1 MHLSVLLLG
10 DKMNGKIIKITDTTV
25 YIGYE
30 DGAVKEISRT
40 SLEFKPVLGDSVEI
54 YGDFVT
60 KSNLPVKS
68 NSIKNRFKR
77 LSLTTRINIIVIFI
91 LLVLLTMLQLA
102 FTDFTNYLH
111 NILTIVFI
119 LFPLVLSILNLFL
132 LILSLFKKN
141 LFPRLTTVIYL
152 VLSLAILI
160 IASLTHHTLTNTNN
174 STSRMET
181 SKTEELSSS
190 SKLNQLLKDNIGKS
204 ISIQAEFNIPM
215 MEDSPTEIKNIMVLK
230 VNGVDYGAKY
240 MGETLKINTKKSPD
254 EHSPSGNKWVTME
267 GKLVKDSDSIAI
279 KIIDVFTAD
288 MTFDEYISN
297 REKDSF
303 ETRGV
308 VEEIE
313 DTDTILGT
321 IIKVRPIWFDLTED
335 KEINE
340 FYFKNEDELKILLTR
355 DTEEY
360 IEKHYRKMEV
370 GDTVNL
376 FGSVVTIDG
385 VNVLSANNSG
395 SVQGVERKD

>member
-1 MHLSVLLLG
+1 MPLLG

-40 SLEFKPVLGDSVEI
+40 SLEFKPVLGDPVEI

-68 NSIKNRFKR
+68 DSIKNRFKR
-77 LSLTTRINIIVIFI
+77 LSLTTKINIIVIFI

-102 FTDFTNYLH
+102 FTDFTTYLH

-132 LILSLFKKN
+132 LILSLFKKS

-240 MGETLKINTKKSPD
+240 MGETLKINTIKNPD

-267 GKLVKDSDSIAI
+267 GKIVKDSDSISI

-303 ETRGV
+303 ETLGV

-321 IIKVRPIWFDLTED
+321 IIKVRPIWFDLMED
-335 KEINE
+335 NEINE

-376 FGSVVTIDG
+376 LGSVVTIDG

>member
-1 MHLSVLLLG
+1 
-10 DKMNGKIIKITDTTV
+10 MNGKIIKITDTTV

-40 SLEFKPVLGDSVEI
+40 SLEFKPVLGDPVEV

-60 KSNLPVKS
+60 KSDLPVKS
-68 NSIKNRFKR
+68 DSIKNRFKR

-91 LLVLLTMLQLA
+91 LLVLLTMLQFA
-102 FTDFTNYLH
+102 YTDF
-111 NILTIVFI
+111 IKVFI
-119 LFPLVLSILNLFL
+119 LLPLVLSILNLFF

-152 VLSLAILI
+152 VLSLVILI

-181 SKTEELSSS
+181 SKIEELSSS

-240 MGETLKINTKKSPD
+240 MGETLKINTIKNPD
-254 EHSPSGNKWVTME
+254 EHSPSGKKWVTME
-267 GKLVKDSDSIAI
+267 GKIVKDSDSIAI

-303 ETRGV
+303 ETLGV

-321 IIKVRPIWFDLTED
+321 IIKIRPIWFDLMED
-335 KEINE
+335 NEINE
-340 FYFKNEDELKILLTR
+340 FYFKNEDGLKILLTR

>member
-1 MHLSVLLLG
+1 MHLSVPLLG

-40 SLEFKPVLGDSVEI
+40 SLEFKPVLGDPVEV

-60 KSNLPVKS
+60 KSDLPVKS
-68 NSIKNRFKR
+68 DSIKNRFKR

-91 LLVLLTMLQLA
+91 LLVLLTMLQFA
-102 FTDFTNYLH
+102 YTDF
-111 NILTIVFI
+111 IKVFI
-119 LFPLVLSILNLFL
+119 LLPLVLSILNLFF

-152 VLSLAILI
+152 VLSLVILI

-181 SKTEELSSS
+181 SKIEELSSS

-240 MGETLKINTKKSPD
+240 MGETLKINTIKNPD
-254 EHSPSGNKWVTME
+254 EHSPSGKKWVTME
-267 GKLVKDSDSIAI
+267 GKIVKDSDSIAI

-303 ETRGV
+303 ETLGV

-321 IIKVRPIWFDLTED
+321 IIKIRPIWFDLMED
-335 KEINE
+335 NEINE
-340 FYFKNEDELKILLTR
+340 FYFKNEDGLKILLTR